1 VPLGYRVILAEGSA
15 GIEQLLA
22 EHGFD
27 LVLCDLKMPGR
38 NGREVLQI
46 IESEDPSLA
55 RRFILMTGN
64 LSEDEAPTSEHG
76 RVPLLLKPF
85 TLEQLRWQVTHHL
98 TEAQPAGARRG

>member
-1 VPLGYRVILAEGSA
+1 MGYKVILAEGSA
-15 GIEQLLA
+15 GIEQLLLDY
-22 EHGFD
+22 EFD

-38 NGREVLQI
+38 NGREVLQM
-46 IESEDPSLA
+46 IESEHPALS

-64 LSEDEAPTSEHG
+64 LSEEEAPTNEHG

-98 TEAQPAGARRG
+98 SEAQPTGARRE